1 MTFQNYSMANL
12 AFDRFGIGTF
22 SGELFLS
29 TLFRWLISLP
39 GLLFNAALLNTIA
52 RDNYNLLEEH
62 FFLYLSPMLAVTFG
76 YSIYVL
82 ATAAQWT
89 LFVYPDW
96 PVLCG
101 NGDMFSFGM
110 STILLR
116 NGLVINGVAFICYA
130 LAFDRFGIGTFSG
143 ELFLSTLFRWLI
155 SLPGLLFNAAL
166 LNTIARD
173 NYNLLEE
180 HFFLYLSPMLAV
192 TFGYSIYVLVTAAQ
206 WTLFVYPD
214 WPVLCGN
221 GDMFSFGMSTI
232 LLRNGLVINGVAF
245 ICYALVG
252 LVLLRCWQK
261 NPSAVV
267 KHRIFK
273 SLAAIMTLVVGS
285 YLAVCVF
292 RLLLAHVTNPLFVLH
307 ISPSVTALFTVI
319 SASSNAPLLFAFSF
333 GMSTIL
339 LRNGLVINGVAFIC
353 YALVGLVLL
362 RCWQKN
368 PSAVVKHR
376 IFKSLAAIMTLVVG
390 SYLAVCVFRLLLAHV
405 TNPLFVLHIS
415 PSVTALFTVI
425 SASSNAPLLFAFS
438 SEYRL
443 AFHKHLRGWPLLGK
457 WLIRMEQQT
466 QIAVTVN
473 FNAVN
478 SSNIVSRV
486 GPITTIAS
494 SRNSTVAPMRMT
506 SIE

>member
-52 RDNYNLLEEH
+52 RDKNL
-62 FFLYLSPMLAVTFG
+62 
-76 YSIYVL
+76 
-82 ATAAQWT
+82 
-89 LFVYPDW
+89 D
-96 PVLCG
+96 
-101 NGDMFSFGM
+101 
-110 STILLR
+110 STCSILLAI
-116 NGLVINGVAFICYA
+116 GSAVDFCY
-130 LAFDRFGIGTFSG
+130 LLTFSIP
-143 ELFLSTLFRWLI
+143 L
-155 SLPGLLFNAAL
+155 
-166 LNTIARD
+166 
-173 NYNLLEE
+173 E

-319 SASSNAPLLFAFSF
+319 SASSNAPLLFAFS
-333 GMSTIL
+333 
-339 LRNGLVINGVAFIC
+339 
-353 YALVGLVLL
+353 
-362 RCWQKN
+362 
-368 PSAVVKHR
+368 
-376 IFKSLAAIMTLVVG
+376 
-390 SYLAVCVFRLLLAHV
+390 
-405 TNPLFVLHIS
+405 
-415 PSVTALFTVI
+415 
-425 SASSNAPLLFAFS
+425 

-466 QIAVTVN
+466 QIANKKISKTFDSRCAILRGGAQFLVRSNTPLFFGGAQLSTV
-473 FNAVN
+473 
-478 SSNIVSRV
+478 
-486 GPITTIAS
+486 
-494 SRNSTVAPMRMT
+494 RNSPKTVGAQF
-506 SIE
+506 S

>member
-52 RDNYNLLEEH
+52 RDKNLDGTCSILLAIGSAVDFCYLLTFSIPLAISLVGQNLISNFCCYFLQCLPNFGLFSSVWIVFFVGFDRLISVLVPLRYNLLEEH
-62 FFLYLSPMLAVTFG
+62 FLLYLSPMLAVTFG

-130 LAFDRFGIGTFSG
+130 L
-143 ELFLSTLFRWLI
+143 
-155 SLPGLLFNAAL
+155 
-166 LNTIARD
+166 
-173 NYNLLEE
+173 
-180 HFFLYLSPMLAV
+180 
-192 TFGYSIYVLVTAAQ
+192 
-206 WTLFVYPD
+206 
-214 WPVLCGN
+214 
-221 GDMFSFGMSTI
+221 
-232 LLRNGLVINGVAF
+232 
-245 ICYALVG
+245 VG
-252 LVLLRCWQK
+252 LVLFRCWQK
-261 NPSAVV
+261 NPSAVA

-292 RLLLAHVTNPLFVLH
+292 RLLLGAVTNPLFVLH

-319 SASSNAPLLFAFSF
+319 SASSNAPLLFAFS
-333 GMSTIL
+333 
-339 LRNGLVINGVAFIC
+339 C
-353 YALVGLVLL
+353 
-362 RCWQKN
+362 
-368 PSAVVKHR
+368 
-376 IFKSLAAIMTLVVG
+376 
-390 SYLAVCVFRLLLAHV
+390 
-405 TNPLFVLHIS
+405 
-415 PSVTALFTVI
+415 
-425 SASSNAPLLFAFS
+425 
-438 SEYRL
+438 EYRL
-443 AFHKHLRGWPLLGK
+443 AFHKHLRRWPLVGK
-457 WLIRMEQQT
+457 WLIKMEQQT

-473 FNAVN
+473 FNAAN
-478 SSNIVSRV
+478 PSNVVSRI
-486 GPITTIAS
+486 GPITTIRS
-494 SRNSTVAPMRMT
+494 SNNSRMT